1 MRKIICKRVLTIILT
16 SLLLTGCGTPEVT
29 KQLPEKTPATENVEQ
44 IKEAETKDS
53 KIDPNQAPMQ
63 GITVN
68 QISFAVV
75 DEASLSEQIRT
86 EIESL
91 KLVRGYMYWL
101 QDDGSYLIFISSG
114 EKTTGGYG
122 IEVTSIEDNE
132 GKTNISVVET
142 SPAEDAMMIQVI
154 SYPYVVIQAS
164 QITDQFYIYNQ
175 EQVPYDLI
183 LLDKETIENSNLDG
197 LGDARLAFEESPLNF
212 NGDNQGIY
220 QGQVDPHSIEL
231 LVGDSYVVLNA
242 DDIVQYLD
250 GIEPGDTVSFKV
262 SISPNDQLMLD
273 SIVEIQ

>member
-1 MRKIICKRVLTIILT
+1 MRKTICKRVLTIILT
-16 SLLLTGCGTPEVT
+16 SLLLAGCGTPEVT
-29 KQLPEKTPATENVEQ
+29 KQLPEQTPATENVEQ
-44 IKEAETKDS
+44 TNDAKTKDS

-68 QISFAVV
+68 QISFATV

-122 IEVTSIEDNE
+122 IEVASIEDNE
-132 GKTNISVVET
+132 GTTNISVVET

-164 QITDQFYIYNQ
+164 QITDQFNIYNQ
-175 EQVPYDLI
+175 EQVTYDFI
-183 LLDKETIENSNLDG
+183 FLDKETIENSNG
-197 LGDARLAFEESPLNF
+197 LGDARLAFEDSPLNF